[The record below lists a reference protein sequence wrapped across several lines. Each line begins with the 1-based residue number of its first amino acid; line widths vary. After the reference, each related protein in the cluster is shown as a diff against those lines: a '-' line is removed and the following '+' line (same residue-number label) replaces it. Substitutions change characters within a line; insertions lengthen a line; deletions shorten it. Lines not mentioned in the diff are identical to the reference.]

1 MVLSLCLWQEGR
13 HVSVCVCCQSAHKC
27 ALVAFPSLGPRVEA
41 SRNTWPCKKKHAR
54 CFHVHSVLPVLGTV
68 VGAMFVKIKK
78 PQKAGRVPAF
88 ESVSLQGTYLCF
100 FLRDCFGSPPWEVA
114 FLHCFTLNCHLKSTF
129 IFLMPPLNS
138 SFRFFYVCLESSD
151 IRARATLFKDMC
163 WKSVPTKP
171 FHLML
176 QI

>member
-1 MVLSLCLWQEGR
+1 MPVTGRQACECVCLL
-13 HVSVCVCCQSAHKC
+13 SVCPQVCTGCFSKRRIQSGGITQHMT
-27 ALVAFPSLGPRVEA
+27 VQ
-41 SRNTWPCKKKHAR
+41 KKHAR

-100 FLRDCFGSPPWEVA
+100 FFRDCFGSPPWEVA

-129 IFLMPPLNS
+129 VFLMLPLNS
-138 SFRFFYVCLESSD
+138 SFRFFYVCLETSD
-151 IRARATLFKDMC
+151 IRARATLCKDMC
-163 WKSVPTKP
+163 WKSVSAKP
-171 FHLML
+171 FF
-176 QI
+176 